1 MADGSWPT
9 IGLRVRREGQRPGLG
24 AASWRPA
31 PYTVLEDVLLPCT
44 WAGWR
49 GLARIVVG
57 QSRARVYVRELD
69 GTGPLLGW

>member
-1 MADGSWPT
+1 M
-9 IGLRVRREGQRPGLG
+9 
-24 AASWRPA
+24 
-31 PYTVLEDVLLPCT
+31 VLEDVLLPCT
-44 WAGWR
+44 WAELE